1 MHNETESQ
9 STCIQ
14 TRTETMNVC
23 VGSNLRKARER
34 KDISAEDLGKS
45 LDIDLRTVEQYE
57 AGTRKVTAVHLF
69 RMAVVLETTL
79 GVIFGMQP

>member
-1 MHNETESQ
+1 MHDEAKSRDTG
-9 STCIQ
+9 IQ
-14 TRTETMNVC
+14 PRPNTMNAC

-34 KDISAEDLGKS
+34 KDISAEDLGRR
-45 LDIDLRTVEQYE
+45 LDIDLCTVEQYE

-69 RMAVVLETTL
+69 KMASALETTL